1 MWCMNTLHSIPL
13 LLIALVLAA
22 GCTSAPDTMTT
33 GPEPTCGTLAAATTT
48 SAALTRLTIGV
59 NATLQEMDAILATA
73 ATAMGTTGITGPG
86 ANATLAL
93 VAATT
98 PYAIDAVSISAEGRI
113 AAVMPEQYWAAVGTY
128 VGNESHNK
136 QALEERRPL
145 MSPVFPAA
153 EGFDAVSLRRPVTDS
168 TGTFLGLATV
178 LFNPQELIADQA
190 DNALEGTNYT
200 AWAIDM
206 SSHLIYDR
214 DPAGLVGRDML
225 TDPAFTDYPDLVAF
239 VQKIMAEPAGNGTY
253 TFTPTKGG
261 PAVVKDAVWGTVG
274 LHGTDWRIVVASER

>member
-1 MWCMNTLHSIPL
+1 MNSLKYLSL
-13 LLIALVLAA
+13 LLIVIVLAA
-22 GCTSAPDTMTT
+22 GCTSAPDTTTT
-33 GPEPTCGTLAAATTT
+33 GLEPTCGTPLAATST
-48 SAALTRLTIGV
+48 SAALTRLITGV

-73 ATAMGTTGITGPG
+73 ASAMSTTGISGPG

-98 PYAIDAVSISAEGRI
+98 PYAIDAVSISAEGQI
-113 AAVMPEQYWAAVGTY
+113 AAIMPEQYWAAVGTY
-128 VGNESHNK
+128 VGNESHNQ
-136 QALEERRPL
+136 QALQERRPL
-145 MSPVFPAA
+145 MTLVFPAA
-153 EGFDAVSLRRPVTDS
+153 EGFDAVSIRRPVTDS
-168 TGTFLGLATV
+168 NGTFLGLATV
-178 LFNPQELIADQA
+178 LFNPQELIADHA
-190 DNALEGTNYT
+190 DKALEGTNYT

-225 TDPAFTDYPDLVAF
+225 TDPAFADYPDLVAF
-239 VQKIMAEPAGNGTY
+239 MQKIVAQPDGNGTY

-274 LHGTDWRIVVASER
+274 LHGTEWRIVVASER

>member
-1 MWCMNTLHSIPL
+1 MNSLKYVSL
-13 LLIALVLAA
+13 LVIVIVLAA
-22 GCTSAPDTMTT
+22 GCTSAPDTRTT
-33 GPEPTCGTLAAATTT
+33 GLEPTCGTPLAATST
-48 SAALTRLTIGV
+48 SAALARLTIGV
-59 NATLQEMDAILATA
+59 NETLQEMDGILATA

-98 PYAIDAVSISAEGRI
+98 PYAIDAVSISADGRI
-113 AAVMPEQYWAAVGTY
+113 AAVMPEQYWAAVGTS
-128 VGNESHNK
+128 VGNESHNQ

-145 MSPVFPAA
+145 MTPVFPAA
-153 EGFDAVSLRRPVTDS
+153 EGFDAVSLRRPVNDS
-168 TGTFLGLATV
+168 SGTFLGLATV

-190 DNALEGTNYT
+190 DKALEGTNYT

-225 TDPAFTDYPDLVAF
+225 TDPAFADYPELVAF
-239 VQKIMAEPAGNGTY
+239 VEKIVAEPAGNGTY

-261 PAVVKDAVWGTVG
+261 PAVVKDAIWGTVG
-274 LHGTDWRIVVASER
+274 LHGTEWRIVVASER

>member
-1 MWCMNTLHSIPL
+1 MNTLHSIPL

-86 ANATLAL
+86 ANATLAM

-98 PYAIDAVSISAEGRI
+98 PYAIDAVSISADGRI

-128 VGNESHNK
+128 VGNESHNQ
-136 QALEERRPL
+136 QACGWA
-145 MSPVFPAA
+145 VAA
-153 EGFDAVSLRRPVTDS
+153 
-168 TGTFLGLATV
+168 
-178 LFNPQELIADQA
+178 
-190 DNALEGTNYT
+190 
-200 AWAIDM
+200 
-206 SSHLIYDR
+206 
-214 DPAGLVGRDML
+214 L
-225 TDPAFTDYPDLVAF
+225 T
-239 VQKIMAEPAGNGTY
+239 K
-253 TFTPTKGG
+253 
-261 PAVVKDAVWGTVG
+261 
-274 LHGTDWRIVVASER
+274 